1 MLTVGCIR
9 VVNYQPPGL
18 SIPKAQGLRDQYLR
32 VLPCINGSPKASD
45 FVQQR
50 GWHAVTWRLTSAELL
65 CACAG
70 IWVGLAGLE
79 QASEQAAVCE
89 HRQPGSPCAP
99 GALLQPGLQPAMSDV
114 TLPVLELVG
123 SKKPPQHDPAIQAL
137 CWASQGIASNS
148 STAKG

>member
-50 GWHAVTWRLTSAELL
+50 GL
-65 CACAG
+65 ACCHMEVDISGAFVRMCRDLGGAG
-70 IWVGLAGLE
+70 WAG
-79 QASEQAAVCE
+79 AS
-89 HRQPGSPCAP
+89 
-99 GALLQPGLQPAMSDV
+99 L
-114 TLPVLELVG
+114 
-123 SKKPPQHDPAIQAL
+123 
-137 CWASQGIASNS
+137 
-148 STAKG
+148 